1 MNTIVLCIESLQAKL
16 ERHRK
21 DDLKE
26 LPTRTI
32 FTDVLLQA
40 LGWDVRD
47 PDEVELECPTIDGK
61 SVDYALK
68 IDRKPV
74 LFLEA
79 KPLNDP
85 LTDVKSITQVVGYAA
100 NAGVEWCVLTN
111 GVTYKVYHSTEKA
124 EAPDKLLFEVS
135 LDTKENKGMS
145 VRQIAERFSRFSR
158 DAMGKGVL
166 DEIGKETF
174 TMGKIRKALDKMFA
188 EPPNAF
194 VRLVRST
201 IGDDTIKPAQVKK
214 ALNRLWT
221 RTSEVEITSISTPS
235 VLTASTETMKQ
246 IGAGAKAWITRKAN
260 LAKRGKESSDKRVQ
274 PPDSIAGVD
283 TIVVPAQEDGFQET
297 FLGENRWYAIRMHE
311 RMIPRIKYIA
321 AYRVAPI
328 SAVTHW
334 APVNNIVPWEDTGKF
349 VVNFTEP
356 AKEINHINLVPKSRV
371 KAPQAPRYTSFSRLQ
386 QAKTLDELF

>member
-74 LFLEA
+74 LFVEA

-111 GVTYKVYHSTEKA
+111 GITYKVYHSTEKA

-135 LDTKENKGMS
+135 IDTKENKGMS
-145 VRQIAERFSRFSR
+145 IQQVAERFSRFSR
-158 DAMGKGVL
+158 DAMAKGVL

-174 TMGKIRKALDKMFA
+174 TMGKIRKALDKIFA
-188 EPPNAF
+188 EPPNVF

-214 ALNRLWT
+214 ALNRLWA
-221 RTSEVEITSISTPS
+221 RTMEVETTPTTLS
-235 VLTASTETMKQ
+235 VSHATTETMER
-246 IGAGAKAWITRKAN
+246 G
-260 LAKRGKESSDKRVQ
+260 GKEPSDKRVQ

-283 TIVVPAQEDGFQET
+283 TIVVPAQEDGFQEV
-297 FLGENRWYAIRMHE
+297 FLGENRWYAIRIHE
-311 RMIPRIKYIA
+311 SMIPRIKHIA
-321 AYRVAPI
+321 AYQVAPI

-334 APVNNIVPWEDTGKF
+334 APVNNIVPWQDTGKC

-356 AKEINHINLVPKSRV
+356 AKEIKHINLVPKSRV

-386 QAKTLDELF
+386 QAKTLDDLF